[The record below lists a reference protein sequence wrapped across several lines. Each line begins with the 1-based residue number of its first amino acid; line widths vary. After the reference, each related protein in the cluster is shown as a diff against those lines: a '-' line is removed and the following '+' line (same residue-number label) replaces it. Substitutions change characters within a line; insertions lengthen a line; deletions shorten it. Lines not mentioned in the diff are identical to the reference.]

1 MKRFAQCGP
10 LPPTLIPPLC
20 NQLVEQGFSIEGTM
34 FGGMVQVEN
43 REKILTANNGGRSP
57 VETVPLNYVL
67 FSKIVADGEEL
78 PAPKIDLPGV
88 EIQPR

>member
-1 MKRFAQCGP
+1 
-10 LPPTLIPPLC
+10 
-20 NQLVEQGFSIEGTM
+20 M

-78 PAPKIDLPGV
+78 SAPKIDLPGV